1 MSSAP
6 PTVRLLG
13 LSGSLRR
20 ASKNT
25 ALLRAAAEL
34 APVDVEVIVHHLGAI
49 PMYDGDLEADG
60 LPAPVRAL
68 RDEVAAADGL
78 LLATPEYNWSVS
90 GALKNAIDWLSRG
103 APAPIDGLPTGL
115 LSAAGSSG
123 GRRAQAHLRDVLA
136 HNQLAVVDRAV
147 QIAGAGEHVVDGH
160 LRTPTHRDEVA
171 RLVREVRDLVRRRAA
186 AEVA

>member
-1 MSSAP
+1 MTSVP

-34 APVDVEVIVHHLGAI
+34 APADVEVIVHPLGGI
-49 PMYDGDLEADG
+49 PMYDGDLEAAG
-60 LPAPVRAL
+60 LPGPVRAL
-68 RDEVAAADGL
+68 RAEVAAADGL
-78 LLATPEYNWSVS
+78 LFATPEYNWSVS

-103 APAPIDGLPTGL
+103 SPAPIDGLPTGL

-123 GRRAQAHLRDVLA
+123 GRRAQAHLRDVLG
-136 HNQLAVVDRAV
+136 HNQLAVVDHAV
-147 QIAGAGEHVVDGH
+147 QIAGAGEHIVDGH
-160 LRTPTHRDEVA
+160 LRTPAYRDEVA
-171 RLVREVRDLVRRRAA
+171 TLVREVRDLVRRRAEV
-186 AEVA
+186 EVA